1 MVTIQ
6 MHEWERLTAHD
17 EPALAGLDL
26 DHHPLARAI
35 SEDLTQKDILEVL
48 ELRNGI
54 SVRSTSFVGRIEL
67 GDLQITIRPKIRH
80 NMFVT
85 LLRYAYHLRDIRLM
99 ADTKLEAEP
108 DAFQDILI
116 ECLLAETS
124 ELISR
129 GLHRQY
135 RRLDAELPA
144 PKGRIDVQ
152 RLALRN
158 STVQADIPVIYHLRL
173 EDCLINQVLLAG
185 LHFAVRL
192 TTDLALRTRLR
203 RVAGTVQ
210 GEVTHLPVLDL
221 HILQRVR
228 REMSRLT
235 AHYVPSITLIELLVR
250 STGITLQDSN
260 RQVKLPGL
268 LFDMNHFFE
277 RLITRFLSEHLSEF
291 EVYPQSR
298 LMGLM
303 SYDPEHNPRRRQAP
317 TPRPDL
323 VIKQGTHLIALL
335 DAKYR
340 DLWESALP
348 REMLYQ
354 LAVYA
359 LSQGRNGKA
368 VILYPT
374 TEDSPKPQI
383 IAIQDP
389 LVGEQKAQI
398 ILRPVNLSC
407 LSSLLRETGR
417 AATHERVQ
425 YAKFLVLG

>member
-1 MVTIQ
+1 MV
-6 MHEWERLTAHD
+6 
-17 EPALAGLDL
+17 
-26 DHHPLARAI
+26 
-35 SEDLTQKDILEVL
+35 
-48 ELRNGI
+48 
-54 SVRSTSFVGRIEL
+54 
-67 GDLQITIRPKIRH
+67 
-80 NMFVT
+80 
-85 LLRYAYHLRDIRLM
+85 
-99 ADTKLEAEP
+99 
-108 DAFQDILI
+108 
-116 ECLLAETS
+116 
-124 ELISR
+124 
-129 GLHRQY
+129 
-135 RRLDAELPA
+135 LP
-144 PKGRIDVQ
+144 G
-152 RLALRN
+152 
-158 STVQADIPVIYHLRL
+158 
-173 EDCLINQVLLAG
+173 
-185 LHFAVRL
+185 
-192 TTDLALRTRLR
+192 
-203 RVAGTVQ
+203 
-210 GEVTHLPVLDL
+210 
-221 HILQRVR
+221 
-228 REMSRLT
+228 
-235 AHYVPSITLIELLVR
+235 ITLIELLVR